1 MSQSSEDDVTRKWF
15 ILAALAG
22 GSATALWRWTWAAP
36 LSDAAFAALYATPLA
51 PPTGPLRTYHLGHSL
66 VGRDMPAML
75 AQLAGHDYA
84 SQLGWGASL
93 RQHWDREVP
102 GFAAENAH
110 AFYRAASEA
119 VNYGNYDAIIFTE
132 MVELRDAIRW
142 HDSANALAN
151 WAAMARVATPGV
163 RLYLYETWHRLDDPA
178 GWLQRIDTDLSTLW
192 QGEILRPA
200 MARPG
205 TGTIH
210 VIPGGQVMAAAV
222 RAIEGGHVPGLT
234 LRADLFAKGADGTT
248 DPIHLN
254 DLGNYLMALTHFA
267 VLYHRSPVGLPHDLA
282 RADGTPMTPLGR
294 KTAEVLQEVVWRSVA
309 RYPFTGLAKGS

>member
-1 MSQSSEDDVTRKWF
+1 MTRSGF
-15 ILAALAG
+15 IAAALASLG
-22 GSATALWRWTWAAP
+22 AVALWQGWRAKP
-36 LSDAAFAALYATPLA
+36 LSDADFAARYALPL
-51 PPTGPLRTYHLGHSL
+51 PPPAGPLRTYHLGHSL
-66 VGRDMPAML
+66 VGRDMPVML
-75 AQLAGHDYA
+75 AQLAGHDHA

-93 RQHWDREVP
+93 RQHWNRDVP
-102 GFAAENAH
+102 GFVAENAH

-178 GWLQRIDTDLSTLW
+178 GWLHRIDTDLAALW

-210 VIPGGQVMAAAV
+210 IIPGGQVMAAAV

-234 LRADLFAKGADGTT
+234 LRAALFAKGADGTT

-267 VLYHRSPVGLPHDLA
+267 VLYHRNPVGLPHDVL
-282 RADGTPMTPLGR
+282 RADGTRMAPIGR
-294 KTAEVLQEVVWRSVA
+294 KTAQILQEVVWRTIA
-309 RYPFTGLAKGS
+309 RYPQTGVAKGL